1 MKRIKTVVIV
11 NGDDKF
17 KFYRK
22 IEILVVLLIVLS
34 VSIYAFVHQNRMNN
48 SFSAYVENINMLNNN
63 TIFSID
69 KIYLYSSA
77 SATNNTDARPIW
89 NLNVNQYTDIALFI
103 NNRYDQGL
111 NYSNSIKSLEISDI
125 SFNKGSLGTPGL
137 YYKDIKNFANFE
149 LKPENKIDDKLE
161 YTVVN
166 VDEVDTSLS
175 QIYSNCQNPITL
187 EYINEN
193 IKTNYLI
200 ENQNETITFN
210 GNLLRM
216 AEVPLTDIK
225 CTVSFKITIINYYNQ
240 KFIANVYIDIPLED
254 TYSGVS
260 IYNGKIVKKLEN
272 TNLIKFFRY
281 E

>member
-34 VSIYAFVHQNRMNN
+34 VSIYAYVHQNRMNN
-48 SFSAYVENINMLNNN
+48 SFSEYVEKINMLNNN

-77 SATNNTDARPIW
+77 SAINNTDARPIW
-89 NLNVNQYTDIALFI
+89 NLNVNQFTDIALFI

-149 LKPENKIDDKLE
+149 LKDENKIDDKLA

-187 EYINEN
+187 EYKN
-193 IKTNYLI
+193 KL
-200 ENQNETITFN
+200 
-210 GNLLRM
+210 
-216 AEVPLTDIK
+216 
-225 CTVSFKITIINYYNQ
+225 YYR
-240 KFIANVYIDIPLED
+240 K
-254 TYSGVS
+254 S
-260 IYNGKIVKKLEN
+260 K
-272 TNLIKFFRY
+272 
-281 E
+281 